1 VLRFFETQK
10 LVAMGGQIAVG
21 LVCFFCWFSWKNIK
35 YKELLFLL
43 FFLIVIFFAG
53 SFSFSSSDMKISSG
67 PLFLGAFML
76 STLALARLVSLA
88 DLEKTTFFI
97 LYFLNL
103 LFYFK
108 FILDNRVGLP
118 VNFFEASSYNLLSS
132 IFIFLTA
139 GLMVVVPHR
148 KGLIILALLFLVF
161 LCFSLHARASISVS
175 IALLLWFLIFRLKLF
190 YFFALVLGF
199 SFFILTNLDFMETVF
214 QLTKFADK
222 GLDSPRWIMLNNYFA
237 SISVQSLLFGV
248 DLSSVDVIKDY
259 NDNPHNFLVRFHSY
273 YGLFGLIFF
282 IACVIYVFIKSS
294 FYNFGIFCLLLVR
307 SVTDIGLLPGPL
319 LDLPLFL
326 IVFAITKSSKS
337 EF

>member
-1 VLRFFETQK
+1 
-10 LVAMGGQIAVG
+10 
-21 LVCFFCWFSWKNIK
+21 
-35 YKELLFLL
+35 
-43 FFLIVIFFAG
+43 
-53 SFSFSSSDMKISSG
+53 
-67 PLFLGAFML
+67 
-76 STLALARLVSLA
+76 
-88 DLEKTTFFI
+88 
-97 LYFLNL
+97 
-103 LFYFK
+103 
-108 FILDNRVGLP
+108 
-118 VNFFEASSYNLLSS
+118 
-132 IFIFLTA
+132 
-139 GLMVVVPHR
+139 
-148 KGLIILALLFLVF
+148 
-161 LCFSLHARASISVS
+161 
-175 IALLLWFLIFRLKLF
+175 
-190 YFFALVLGF
+190 
-199 SFFILTNLDFMETVF
+199 METVF